1 VAEGV
6 LSATVSDRG
15 LDVVVDTSA
24 TALGRLLAE
33 VESEGVRVTG
43 VEVDQPDLEDVFL
56 HLTGKALRD

>member
-1 VAEGV
+1 
-6 LSATVSDRG
+6 
-15 LDVVVDTSA
+15 
-24 TALGRLLAE
+24 